1 MDDLLADGNSVVM
14 VDHDVAVLRHAN
26 HLIEIGPGSGADGG
40 RVIAQGSVAN
50 VEANPASRIGPFL
63 AGTAKVRVRT
73 PVAPEHLFDEG
84 AIALETDA
92 IHTVHPLEAR
102 IPKGRLTCVTG
113 VSGSGKT
120 TLVLESLVAGLKASL
135 AGTTLPGHA
144 LSVDAPG
151 IARVD
156 LVDATPIGVNVRSTV
171 GTYSGVLDDLRRAF
185 AALPDA
191 KEQGLKAGRVLL
203 QHRILALPHLRR
215 HGANLPGRAVPPRR
229 GHPLPRLPRQPLRAG
244 GLRHPNGH
252 RRRRRTVRQRRNG
265 AQRGP

>member
-1 MDDLLADGNSVVM
+1 M
-14 VDHDVAVLRHAN
+14 LRHAN

-40 RVIAQGSVAN
+40 RVIAQGSVAD

-135 AGTTLPGHA
+135 AGTTLPGHV

-203 QHRILALPHLRR
+203 QHRDLCAAPPATARGRSPWTCSSSPTWTSPAPTAAAAATGGRPTPSKWPSKATSNCPPTPKWSATRPMKQRQLR
-215 HGANLPGRAVPPRR
+215 
-229 GHPLPRLPRQPLRAG
+229 
-244 GLRHPNGH
+244 
-252 RRRRRTVRQRRNG
+252 T
-265 AQRGP
+265 